1 MTAPRPDQGQLGR
14 RIALTL
20 RVGTLAA
27 MALIGIGFVAGL
39 AGAGTPA
46 GPTPLT
52 EMIGGGGADA
62 LVGIGLLALTLIP
75 GVVLAI
81 CAVTLWPLGERRNAI
96 ASLVALALLAGSL
109 VIAVVLGAA
118 S

>member
-1 MTAPRPDQGQLGR
+1 MTTPRQDQGQLGR
-14 RIALTL
+14 RIALAL

-27 MALIGIGFVAGL
+27 MALIGIGFVTGL
-39 AGAGTPA
+39 AESGAPA
-46 GPTPLT
+46 GARPLS
-52 EMIGGGGADA
+52 EMIRGGGADA
-62 LVGIGLLALTLIP
+62 LIAIGLLGLTLIP

-96 ASLVALALLAGSL
+96 ASLVALALLAFSL
-109 VIAVVLGAA
+109 AVAIVLGAA